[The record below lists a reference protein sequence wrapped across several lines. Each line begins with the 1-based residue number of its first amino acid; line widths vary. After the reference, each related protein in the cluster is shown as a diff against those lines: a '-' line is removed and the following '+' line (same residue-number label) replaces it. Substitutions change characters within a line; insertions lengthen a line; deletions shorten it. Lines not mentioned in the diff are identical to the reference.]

1 MNFFNKKKKIKMS
14 TQTYPYYT
22 AAKVDVGQLVKVF
35 KDKKFKSY
43 NDCYDA
49 LQRWASTYHK
59 FFSNGQYAIVE
70 YTSHYECR
78 IVTIFTNTIETKL
91 V

>member
-1 MNFFNKKKKIKMS
+1 MK
-14 TQTYPYYT
+14 TEYPYYV
-22 AAKVDVGQLVKVF
+22 AVKISAGQLVKVY

-43 NDCYDA
+43 DDCYNSFHEG
-49 LQRWASTYHK
+49 WASTYHK

-70 YTSHYECR
+70 YTSSYECR
-78 IVTIFTNTIETKL
+78 IVTIFTNTVETNL

>member
-1 MNFFNKKKKIKMS
+1 MK
-14 TQTYPYYT
+14 TEYPYYV
-22 AAKVDVGQLVKVF
+22 AVKVNAGQLVKVY

-43 NDCYDA
+43 NDCYNSFFNG
-49 LQRWASTYHK
+49 WASTYNK

-70 YTSHYECR
+70 YTSSYECK
-78 IVTIFTNTIETKL
+78 IVTIFTNAIETNL

>member
-1 MNFFNKKKKIKMS
+1 MK
-14 TQTYPYYT
+14 TEYPYYV
-22 AAKVDVGQLVKVF
+22 AVKVDAGKLVKVY

-43 NDCYDA
+43 DDCYNSFFHG
-49 LQRWASTYHK
+49 WASTYHK

-70 YTSHYECR
+70 YTSSYESR
-78 IVTIFTNTIETKL
+78 IVTIFTNTIDTNL

>member
-1 MNFFNKKKKIKMS
+1 MS
-14 TQTYPYYT
+14 TLTYPYYV
-22 AAKVDVGQLVKVF
+22 AVKISAGQLVKVY

-43 NDCYDA
+43 DDCYNSFFHG
-49 LQRWASTYHK
+49 WASTYHK

-70 YTSHYECR
+70 YTSSYECR
-78 IVTIFTNTIETKL
+78 IVTIFTNTIETNL

>member
-1 MNFFNKKKKIKMS
+1 MK
-14 TQTYPYYT
+14 TEYPYYV
-22 AAKVDVGQLVKVF
+22 AVKISAGQLVKVY

-43 NDCYDA
+43 NDCYNSFFHG
-49 LQRWASTYHK
+49 WASTYHK

-70 YTSHYECR
+70 YTSSYECR
-78 IVTIFTNTIETKL
+78 IVTIFTNTVETNL